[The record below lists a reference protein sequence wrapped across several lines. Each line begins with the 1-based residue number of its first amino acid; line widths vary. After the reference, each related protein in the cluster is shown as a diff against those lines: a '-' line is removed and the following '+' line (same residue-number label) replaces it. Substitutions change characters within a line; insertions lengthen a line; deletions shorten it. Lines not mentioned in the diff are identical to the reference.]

1 MATIT
6 HYEVDYTSV
15 DDATNVQRIPAPG
28 GRLQAMAIAR
38 RISRKTGFAY
48 VVAYADSQSIGHMPY
63 SDGILD
69 KAGIDGS
76 V

>member
-1 MATIT
+1 MATLT

-15 DDATNVQRIPAPG
+15 DDPNNVQRVPAPR
-28 GRLQAMAIAR
+28 GRQQAMAIAR

-48 VVAYADSQSIGHMPY
+48 VVAYSDSQTIGHMPY
-63 SDGILD
+63 SHGILD
-69 KAGIDGS
+69 KAGIEGS

>member
-1 MATIT
+1 
-6 HYEVDYTSV
+6 
-15 DDATNVQRIPAPG
+15 
-28 GRLQAMAIAR
+28 MAIAR